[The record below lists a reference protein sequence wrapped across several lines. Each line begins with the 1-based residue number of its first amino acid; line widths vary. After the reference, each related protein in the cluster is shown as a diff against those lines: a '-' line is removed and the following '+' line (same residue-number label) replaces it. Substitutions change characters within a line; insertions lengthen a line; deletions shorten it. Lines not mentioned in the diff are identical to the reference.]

1 MYSNCHTAVTS
12 KQEKGRTK
20 RGRFPR
26 GHVER
31 YRQSRNS
38 CSVGQDGQYTTKGR
52 MCDHYKV
59 QGPFV

>member
-1 MYSNCHTAVTS
+1 MYSNFHTAVTS

-20 RGRFPR
+20 RGRFPG

-38 CSVGQDGQYTTKGR
+38 CSVEQDGEYTKKR
-52 MCDHYKV
+52 MCDHNKV